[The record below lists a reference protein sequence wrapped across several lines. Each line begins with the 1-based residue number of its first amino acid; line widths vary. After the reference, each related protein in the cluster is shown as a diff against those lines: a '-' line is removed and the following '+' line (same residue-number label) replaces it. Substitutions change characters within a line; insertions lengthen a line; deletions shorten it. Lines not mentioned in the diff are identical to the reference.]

1 MHKFGTMGHES
12 SERSDHYPTAL
23 HTPATAAS
31 RGRTDPGTDALAHAP
46 LPNSLPADASSTH
59 PASTNA
65 TASQSGS
72 TTARRSAATPAP
84 PAATPAKPPT
94 PPGGY
99 ESTSCPGSRTDA
111 AHGGKPLPTGHRT
124 P

>member
-12 SERSDHYPTAL
+12 SERSDHYPTAP

-31 RGRTDPGTDALAHAP
+31 RGRTDPRTDAPGHAP
-46 LPNSLPADASSTH
+46 LPSSPPADAASTH

-72 TTARRSAATPAP
+72 TTARRSAAIPAP
-84 PAATPAKPPT
+84 PAATPAKLPPH
-94 PPGGY
+94 PGAY
-99 ESTSCPGSRTDA
+99 
-111 AHGGKPLPTGHRT
+111 
-124 P
+124 